1 MTKTDLIIIGSGP
14 GGYRAA
20 QYAAQHGLEVIIFED
35 RQAGGTCLN
44 EGCIPTKCLVHD
56 SLKGTPFEQAML
68 RKEEVSAQL
77 RQGVEILMSQPHVTM
92 VKAHARITAPRHC
105 RGRNRDL

>member
-44 EGCIPTKCLVHD
+44 EGSRLP
-56 SLKGTPFEQAML
+56 Q
-68 RKEEVSAQL
+68 
-77 RQGVEILMSQPHVTM
+77 
-92 VKAHARITAPRHC
+92 RHPI
-105 RGRNRDL
+105 

>member
-44 EGCIPTKCLVHD
+44 GSHN
-56 SLKGTPFEQAML
+56 QAD
-68 RKEEVSAQL
+68 AW
-77 RQGVEILMSQPHVTM
+77 PH
-92 VKAHARITAPRHC
+92 PSW
-105 RGRNRDL
+105 